1 MFLRTKSLTTH
12 NPSSALFYLSPL
24 PFPKVSKPEPEVT
37 HHIFVIDRSGSMFGD
52 MDSLKSSIEQV
63 LAVETLLNPNVL
75 TTLISFSS
83 HGDVTLHWSKV
94 PASEIT
100 VLSGPYLPILR
111 SIRATFLTGISQGLN
126 LALAQVNP
134 GQTTGIT
141 LFTDGYANDPSTA
154 QENIALDAFVQ
165 EVKNNHHSVFVNCIG
180 YREWCDWTRLGNI
193 ANSLSGKC
201 VKARSFADVLS
212 ALRDT
217 QALLSGY
224 VEPPIEFPAGH
235 EQQYVLVVNKT
246 TGQVNMSKAG
256 EKLVYRG
263 ASVDDAVE
271 VYRVTSVRPATAR
284 ADRSH
289 TVIPAAGMNLAGALA
304 LGFLNLGDIRTAK
317 EIVFA
322 SGNKTLWHVHQ
333 AAITPSMLA
342 TMASNLR
349 AWVQDGNNNSFVMG
363 RNVLPKHNLFD
374 LVNAINA
381 LPSNSLAINATEL
394 RKNYQ
399 RRSVQRVLGT
409 RQPDGTLIPPNAFLR
424 PLPMSPCFIRSLEF
438 NGSEATLQLN
448 TVRVCDLQDA
458 NGQSVL
464 RTIPFAPQLIHDYKS
479 FTLLS
484 SGEWNV
490 KTLNVILYKKQAYSA
505 LRPYMRSKVGAYKSA
520 MEVSIPLTQFRAEAN
535 ADSDLAERLGDIISV
550 RNRAIVDTKLLS
562 AMQSKEETETFSVE
576 QIAELRKYHL
586 TPNLYYSPPT
596 TTHYTNL
603 EAAVREGKVDSFTRY
618 FVNFGTLSILDTDDF
633 RSGNAFLDRRYIV
646 TMNGE
651 NVEKPKL
658 TSYLQGAT
666 YTLKPP
672 GKGKDTEADNQMARV
687 ADFMLLTGHR
697 LPAREIEACLDDAKL
712 RHLGAMALLRPLVVE
727 IGCTGLLPS
736 FLENDAKRFTADEFA
751 AAYGVKLGKNQKE
764 AVFFVLPNNLA
775 PNDPVV
781 ISVVPEN
788 AWYTVHA
795 DPDLSADVV

>member
-1 MFLRTKSLTTH
+1 MFLRTKSLSTK
-12 NPSSALFYLSPL
+12 NPAPSLFYLSPL

-83 HGDVTLHWSKV
+83 HGDVTLHWSRV
-94 PASEIT
+94 AASEIT

-111 SIRATFLTGISQGLN
+111 SIRATYLTGISQGLN
-126 LALAQVNP
+126 LALTQVNP

-154 QENIALDAFVQ
+154 QENIALDTFVQ
-165 EVKNNHHSVFVNCIG
+165 EVKDNHPAVFVNCIG
-180 YREWCDWTRLGNI
+180 YRDWCDWNRLGSI
-193 ANSLSGKC
+193 ANTLSGKC

-235 EQQYVLVVNKT
+235 EQQYILAVNKT

-256 EKLVYRG
+256 EKLIYRG
-263 ASVDDAVE
+263 ASVDDAIE
-271 VYRVTSVRPATAR
+271 VYKVTAVAATPR
-284 ADRSH
+284 ADRGH
-289 TVIPAAGMNLAGALA
+289 TAIPAANMSLAGALS
-304 LGFLNLGDIRTAK
+304 LGFLYLNDIRTAK
-317 EIVFA
+317 EILFS
-322 SGNKTLWHVHQ
+322 SGNKTLWNNHQ
-333 AAITPSMLA
+333 ASITPSMLA
-342 TMASNLR
+342 GMASNLR
-349 AWVQDGNNNSFVMG
+349 AWVQSGNNAAFVMG

-374 LVNAINA
+374 LVQAVSS
-381 LPSNSLAINATEL
+381 LPNNSLAINTTEF
-394 RKNYQ
+394 RKIYR
-399 RRSVQRVLGT
+399 RRSIQRVIGT
-409 RQPDGTLIPPNAFLR
+409 RQEDGTLIPPNTFLR
-424 PLPMSPCFIRSLEF
+424 PLPMSPCFVRSMEF
-438 NGSEATLQLN
+438 NVSEATLQLN

-464 RTIPFAPQLIHDYKS
+464 PSIPYAPQLIHDYSS

-490 KTLNVILYKKQAYSA
+490 KWINVILYKKQAYTA
-505 LRPYMRSKVGAYKSA
+505 LRPFMRSKVGPYKSA
-520 MEVSIPLTQFRAEAN
+520 MEVSINLTQFRAEAS
-535 ADSDLAERLGDIISV
+535 ADSDFAEKLGDIISA
-550 RNRAIVDTKLLS
+550 RNRALVDAKLLS
-562 AMQSKEETETFSVE
+562 AMQSKEETETFSAE
-576 QIAELRKYHL
+576 QVAELRKYHL

-596 TTHYTNL
+596 TTHYTNW
-603 EAAVREGKVDSFTRY
+603 EQAVREGKVDSYTRY
-618 FVNFGTLSILDTDDF
+618 RVHFGTLSILDTDDF

-646 TMNGE
+646 TLNGE
-651 NVEKPKL
+651 QVKGPKL

-672 GKGKDTEADNQMARV
+672 GRGKDTAADNQMARV
-687 ADFMLLTGHR
+687 ADFILLTGHR
-697 LPAREIEACLDDAKL
+697 LPEREIEACLDDAKV
-712 RHLGAMALLRPLVVE
+712 RQIAANALLRPLVVE

-736 FLENDAKRFTADEFA
+736 FLESQAKRFTADKFA
-751 AAYGVKLGKNQKE
+751 EQYNVKLGKNQKE
-764 AVFFVLPNNLA
+764 GVFFVLPNNLT
-775 PNDPVV
+775 PDDPVV

-795 DPDLSADVV
+795 DSDLSADGV